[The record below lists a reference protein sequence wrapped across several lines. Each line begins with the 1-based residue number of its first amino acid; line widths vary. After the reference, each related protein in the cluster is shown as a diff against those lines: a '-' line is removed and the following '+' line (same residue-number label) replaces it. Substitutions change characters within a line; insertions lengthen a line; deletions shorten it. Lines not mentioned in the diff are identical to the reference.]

1 MEEAEEEMKKE
12 KRKEKSYPHH
22 HQLAA
27 PGLNSEALL
36 ATGKTAKPFSSYTD
50 GLLLTNFPLCV
61 SFLML
66 S

>member
-1 MEEAEEEMKKE
+1 MEEAEEEMKR
-12 KRKEKSYPHH
+12 RKEKSYPYH

-50 GLLLTNFPLCV
+50 GLFLTNFPLCI